1 MVLPTKKFQKKKES
15 FICRHCGAIVE
26 GNGYTDHCPHC
37 LWSQHRDINPG
48 DRKEKCHGLMK
59 PVGVE
64 IKKGYYL
71 IYYQCQ
77 KCGYQFKVKA
87 AKNDNFEEILKLSA
101 FPF

>member
-1 MVLPTKKFQKKKES
+1 MVCQQKISKRKEN

-64 IKKGYYL
+64 IKKDIIL
-71 IYYQCQ
+71 SIINARN
-77 KCGYQFKVKA
+77 A
-87 AKNDNFEEILKLSA
+87 AINLKLKLLKMTILKKY
-101 FPF
+101 